1 MSKSNTAVVP
11 SDSAVDDGGAV
22 KGGGRRARPTAAA
35 ATRRPATA
43 TPVHN
48 LRFWDQLKRTDP
60 KATKPFTRSGGFRGT
75 QIDPTWRLRM
85 MTETFGPIGQGWG
98 YEQLEWTVVE
108 GMAFVC
114 VRVWYRDPET
124 GEQHWTG
131 PQWGGTELVR
141 RRRDGPG
148 EPNDEAFKMSITDA
162 LGKCL
167 LQIGVAADVHLG
179 LFDDSKYRDDA
190 AAYYAAKEDPQL
202 RPEAIQRFEAELKE
216 RLFEVS
222 DLEGLDE
229 LWRSGVSARVRDI
242 GLVDRAAQMRIVSY
256 FSQRKNELQ
265 KQEEGADQQRQH
277 AA

>member
-1 MSKSNTAVVP
+1 MSKSNTAVAP

-131 PQWGGTELVR
+131 PQWGGTELIR
-141 RRRDGPG
+141 RRRDGPA

-242 GLVDRAAQMRIVSY
+242 GLVDKAAQMRIVSY

-265 KQEEGADQQRQH
+265 KQEEDADQQRQH

>member
-1 MSKSNTAVVP
+1 MSKSNTAVAP
-11 SDSAVDDGGAV
+11 SDSAVDDGRAV

-85 MTETFGPIGQGWG
+85 MTETFGPIGKGWG

-167 LQIGVAADVHLG
+167 LQIGLAADVHLG

>member
-1 MSKSNTAVVP
+1 MSKSNAAIAPSPAAVE
-11 SDSAVDDGGAV
+11 DGAATRA
-22 KGGGRRARPTAAA
+22 GGRKARPTAAA
-35 ATRRPATA
+35 AQSGGAAPPARD
-43 TPVHN
+43 N

-124 GEQHWTG
+124 GGQHWTG

-216 RLFEVS
+216 RLLEVS
-222 DLEGLDE
+222 DLDGLDE

-242 GLVDRAAQMRIVSY
+242 GLVDKAAQMRIVSY